1 MSKKVLIIIIS
12 CSVLMVGGMG
22 AGFFIMWS
30 KVSSLSQQAVPAG
43 EETEEEAEEE
53 EAPPEIGPMFSL
65 DTFIV
70 NTADAGGTRYLRVT
84 MDLELSEETLMEE
97 LQKRMPQIRDSI
109 LMILP
114 TRKIA
119 DIQNIEGKIALRD
132 EIKEKLNSFLQNGS
146 ITNLYFKEFVIQ

>member
-1 MSKKVLIIIIS
+1 MSKKVLIIIII

-22 AGFFIMWS
+22 TGFFIMWS
-30 KVSSLSQQAVPAG
+30 KVSSLGQPAVPAG
-43 EETEEEAEEE
+43 EETEEEVEEE
-53 EAPPEIGPMFSL
+53 EGPPEIGPTLSL

-70 NTADAGGTRYLRVT
+70 NTADPGGTRYLRVT

-97 LQKRMPQIRDSI
+97 VQKRMPQIRDSI
-109 LMILP
+109 LMILS

-119 DIQNIEGKIALRD
+119 DIQNTEGKIALRD
-132 EIKEKLNSFLQNGS
+132 EIKEKLNDFLQNGS